1 MHIVEHPRDAID
13 FERERRRR
21 VVLVEFVVAAGRA
34 VDGDGDDD
42 AKTALGDLHPLLI
55 FVLLC
60 ILEHGDVGVDE
71 RLNADTLPMHSDD
84 LHRILPEAEVL
95 R

>member
-21 VVLVEFVVAAGRA
+21 VVLIQFVVAAGSA

-42 AKTALGDLHPLLI
+42 AKAALGALHPLLI
-55 FVLLC
+55 LVLVRV
-60 ILEHGDVGVDE
+60 LEHGDLGVDE